1 MSIIQRARKGVAAGA
16 FALAALAFASPA
28 HAWWEADFSYRTK
41 INLNVD
47 AAGVTGEVARAPVLI
62 RLHSGNFNFKDVK
75 PDGSDL
81 RFVAGDDRTPLKFH
95 IEKWSPQEEQAL
107 IWVDV
112 QGLQPGQA
120 AAVYAYYGN
129 DTATAKQDVAGTFG
143 PDYRL
148 VYHFNDK
155 GSPRDATANGADASG
170 GEGRSAG
177 GLIGSSL
184 SLAGTS
190 PVMLPASAFAAGP
203 LSISFWIKPNG
214 DGTIFALPGAMSL
227 VNEGGRLF
235 IDQGGNRSAGGALA
249 ANAWANVAVVND
261 GSKSILYI
269 NGQPAGEVTGALA
282 PATGAAQL
290 GVGFAGE
297 IDEFRVAGAALPQA
311 VFQLASGTEGQGA
324 KLLTFN
330 TAEQVESGGH
340 NYFGILFAALTLDA
354 WIVIGILAI
363 MLALAI
369 WVMISKGLLLS
380 RVGSANDNFLDAYGQ
395 QSRRSGGHDGLPAFD
410 PGAGAANSTL
420 GRLYQIGRRE
430 LTDRLAEGRAS
441 GSRFAIRAQSIAA
454 IRSALD
460 AGQVRESQKLN
471 KQMVLLTIAIS
482 GGPFIG
488 LLGTVLGVMITFA
501 SVAAAGEVNINAI
514 APGIAAALLATV
526 AGLAVAIPALFG
538 YNYLLS
544 RIEEISAD
552 NQIFVDELE
561 KRIAETWQDAGP
573 ADGPGGQDLP
583 KRAPAPAPT
592 TAKAA

>member
-1 MSIIQRARKGVAAGA
+1 MSLTARLKKGVLGGV
-16 FALAALAFASPA
+16 LAAATLTAFASPA
-28 HAWWEADFSYRTK
+28 CAWWEADYAYRTK
-41 INLNVD
+41 INLNTT
-47 AAGVTGEVARAPVLI
+47 AAGITGEVARAPVLV
-62 RLHSGNFNFKDVK
+62 RLHSGNFNFADVK
-75 PDGSDL
+75 ADGSDL

-95 IEKWSPQEEQAL
+95 IERWSPQEQQAL
-107 IWVDV
+107 VWVDV

-120 AAVYAYYGN
+120 SAIYAYYGN
-129 DTATAKQDVAGTFG
+129 KEASAAQDVPGTFG

-148 VYHFNDK
+148 VYHFNNA
-155 GSPRDATANGADASG
+155 GAPRDATANGANGQG
-170 GEGRSAG
+170 GERRNAG
-177 GLIGSSL
+177 GLIGNSL
-184 SLAGTS
+184 VLDGTAPLA
-190 PVMLPASAFAAGP
+190 LPASAFAAGP
-203 LSISFWIKPNG
+203 LSLSLWVKPG
-214 DGTIFALPGAMSL
+214 SDGTLFTLPGAVSL
-227 VNEGGRLF
+227 VSEGGQMF
-235 IDQGGNRSAGGALA
+235 IDAGGTRSAGAALPA
-249 ANAWANVAVVND
+249 GTWANVALVND
-261 GSKSILYI
+261 GAKSILYI
-269 NGQPAGEVTGALA
+269 NGQPAGEVAGAL
-282 PATGAAQL
+282 GAASGPALL
-290 GVGFAGE
+290 GQSFAGE
-297 IDEFRVAGAALPQA
+297 VDEVRVAGVALPQA
-311 VFQLASGTEGQGA
+311 AFQLAAASEGQGA
-324 KLLTFN
+324 KLVTTD
-330 TAEQVESGGH
+330 TAEQVETGGGH

-354 WIVIGILAI
+354 WIVIGILAV
-363 MLALAI
+363 MLALAF

-380 RVGSANDNFLDAYGQ
+380 RVGAANEGFLDAYSQ
-395 QSRRSGGHDGLPAFD
+395 QSRRSGNHDGLPAFD
-410 PGAGAANSTL
+410 PGAGAASSTL

-544 RIEEISAD
+544 RVEEITAD

-561 KRIAETWQDAGP
+561 KRIAETWQDS
-573 ADGPGGQDLP
+573 DGPVAGS
-583 KRAPAPAPT
+583 APT

>member
-1 MSIIQRARKGVAAGA
+1 MSIIQRVRKGAVAGA
-16 FALAALAFASPA
+16 VTLAALAFASPA
-28 HAWWEADFSYRTK
+28 HAWWEANYAYRTK
-41 INLNVD
+41 INLNVA
-47 AAGVTGEVARAPVLI
+47 AAGITGEVARAPVLV
-62 RLHSGNFNFKDVK
+62 RLHSGNFSFKDVK

-95 IEKWSPQEEQAL
+95 IEKWSPQDQQAL
-107 IWVDV
+107 VWVDV
-112 QGLQPGQA
+112 QSLQPGQA
-120 AAVYAYYGN
+120 SALYVYYGN
-129 DTATAKQDVAGTFG
+129 KDAVATQDVAGTFG

-148 VYHFNDK
+148 VYHFNAA
-155 GSPRDATANGADASG
+155 GAPRDATANGANASG
-170 GEGRSAG
+170 GEGRNAG
-177 GLIGSSL
+177 GLIGNSL
-184 SLAGTS
+184 VLDGTS
-190 PVMLPASAFAAGP
+190 LMGLPAGAFAAGP
-203 LSISFWIKPNG
+203 LSVSFWVKPAG
-214 DGTIFALPGAMSL
+214 DGTIFALPGSVSL
-227 VNEGGRLF
+227 ISQGGQLF
-235 IDQGGNRSAGGALA
+235 IDANGTRSAGAALPA
-249 ANAWANVAVVND
+249 GTWANVALVND
-261 GSKSILYI
+261 GAKSVLYI
-269 NGQPAGEVTGALA
+269 NGQPAGEMAGALVA
-282 PATGAAQL
+282 ATGNAVVGQ
-290 GVGFAGE
+290 GFAGE

-311 VFQLASGTEGQGA
+311 AFQLAAASEGQGA
-324 KLLTFN
+324 KLVTTS
-330 TAEQVESGGH
+330 TAEQVETGGGH

-354 WIVIGILAI
+354 WIVIGILAV
-363 MLALAI
+363 MLLLAF

-380 RVGSANDNFLDAYGQ
+380 RVSAANDDFLDAYGQ
-395 QSRRSGGHDGLPAFD
+395 QSRRSGDHDGLPAFD

-430 LTDRLAEGRAS
+430 LTDRLAEGRSS

-460 AGQVRESQKLN
+460 AGQVREGQRLN

-544 RIEEISAD
+544 RVEEITAD

-561 KRIAETWQDAGP
+561 KRIAETWQDMPEP
-573 ADGPGGQDLP
+573 APV
-583 KRAPAPAPT
+583 PAPT